1 VQSQRAGAAAP
12 SRRGALVRTLESNEL
27 LMNKLRKTPV
37 TLTLTL
43 TLSEAKGKGKGK
55 RKGLRFVSLRS
66 FAEPSASLRA
76 CFAAQNDGAC
86 YKGLNCGSHRGRPDG

>member
-1 VQSQRAGAAAP
+1 MQSQRAGAAAP

-43 TLSEAKGKGKGK
+43 SEAKGKGKG
-55 RKGLRFVSLRS
+55 RGKGLRFVSLRS
-66 FAEPSASLRA
+66 FAVPSASLRA